1 MNLLDHHPIVEE
13 ILQSHQHVCGG
24 DLSGYQGYRGHVYR
38 MLNFCRV
45 LFPQDESDLDK
56 FAVWPCRSI
65 PTAAPGPQE
74 EEVLNKFAVAAAFHD
89 LHVFE
94 SFDYLA
100 PSAAS
105 AAKYLHARGK
115 GHWLPEVAAM
125 IASHHKLTA
134 YRGEFAEL
142 VEPFRQA
149 DWIEMTFGVL
159 RFLLPLEFVRAVRR
173 TFPIRSFYP
182 GAVLRSASRWLIRH
196 PLNPAPY
203 YPTRRKVAAVVRAGT
218 DATGDRPRK

>member
-1 MNLLDHHPIVEE
+1 MNLLDHHPLVEE
-13 ILQSHQHVCGG
+13 ILQSHQHVCSG

-38 MLNFCRV
+38 MLNFCQA
-45 LFPQDESDLDK
+45 LSQQAEDSLD
-56 FAVWPCRSI
+56 
-65 PTAAPGPQE
+65 
-74 EEVLNKFAVAAAFHD
+74 KFAVAAAFHD

-94 SFDYLA
+94 SFDYLV

-105 AAKYLHARGK
+105 AAQYLQARGK
-115 GHWLPEVAAM
+115 AHWLPEVAAM
-125 IASHHKLTA
+125 IASHHKLTG
-134 YRGEFAEL
+134 YKGEFAAL

-149 DWIEMTFGVL
+149 DWIEMTFGVF
-159 RFLLPLEFVRAVRR
+159 RYGLPRDFVREVRR

-218 DATGDRPRK
+218 AAADGP